1 VTTSSS
7 PSVKTS
13 PSIQVTPKTSPS
25 VKTTPVPASPS
36 VVSPSTPTTPKSSV
50 KSPSTVTPKSSV
62 KSPSPATPKSS
73 AKSPSP
79 APASPSSPAPS
90 SPKASVSPSR
100 TLTLRSWSKKL
111 NGSVIVREF
120 KAKAANRKPIQ
131 RPSQEYFRDG
141 SYSKPLNLYRKEEI
155 ATNILRTGIVNPL
168 DESSTTADPY
178 NVRNIARKTVQD
190 NLETR
195 YSLLPSSSLPSPS
208 LSLLSSLSSPSLSSP
223 SSLSLDSN

>member
-1 VTTSSS
+1 M
-7 PSVKTS
+7 
-13 PSIQVTPKTSPS
+13 SIRSIDTDNPRLRLL
-25 VKTTPVPASPS
+25 
-36 VVSPSTPTTPKSSV
+36 
-50 KSPSTVTPKSSV
+50 
-62 KSPSPATPKSS
+62 S
-73 AKSPSP
+73 AYNIDPIPNDFIEELSE
-79 APASPSSPAPS
+79 
-90 SPKASVSPSR
+90 ASVSPSR

-208 LSLLSSLSSPSLSSP
+208 LSLLSLLSSPSLSSP